1 MRDVL
6 VLCYH
11 GVSDDWPAEIAIPAD
26 RMERQVAELLEAGY
40 VGATFTDAVLRPPA
54 RRTLAVTFD
63 DGYRSVAEQGLPVLE
78 RLGLP
83 GTIFVPSRLI
93 GSQEPV
99 GWEGTDE
106 WLTTP
111 HAHELSL
118 LGWDELAGLADA
130 GWEVGSHT
138 CTHPKLPQ
146 LGDAALEEELSASKL
161 EVERRLSRPCTS
173 LAYPYGLQDRRV
185 EAAAER
191 AGYLAA
197 GGLLPNLL
205 STRRPQA
212 FPRVMIGRG
221 YSHATFRRRV
231 DPRAR
236 RLQSGR
242 TWPLVARGVRL
253 ANFVRSRAL

>member
-1 MRDVL
+1 VRDVL

-11 GVSDDWPAEIAIPAD
+11 GVSDDWPDEIAIPAE
-26 RMERQVAELLEAGY
+26 RMERQLAELLDAGY
-40 VGATFTDAVLRPPA
+40 VGATFTDAVLDPSA

-63 DGYRSVAEQGLPVLE
+63 DGYRSVLERGLPVLE

-93 GSQEPV
+93 GVPQPV
-99 GWEGTDE
+99 GWEGTDQ
-106 WLTTP
+106 WLDTP

-138 CTHPKLPQ
+138 RTHPKLPR
-146 LGDAALEEELSASKL
+146 LDDAALDEELATSRH
-161 EVERRLSRPCTS
+161 EVEQGLGRPCTS

-185 EAAAER
+185 EAAARR

-197 GGLLPNLL
+197 GGLLPDRL

-221 YSHATFRRRV
+221 YDHATFRRRV

-236 RLQSGR
+236 RVQSGR
-242 TWPLVARGVRL
+242 AWPLVARGVRA
-253 ANFVRSRAL
+253 ANLIRSRAL